1 MGADQKL
8 VIKRYTN
15 PRSVYFTLTVD
26 YEISRCSLA
35 SVALRPVLC
44 IHGLAAAA
52 AAAAAAALS
61 PGYDDT
67 GMPVGGIGGGAG
79 AASADDVI
87 GSRDSVTSSAAGVV
101 FPTSPAQSVERRI
114 QSIRTAVR
122 DRTV

>member
-52 AAAAAAALS
+52 AAAALS

-79 AASADDVI
+79 GASADDVI
-87 GSRDSVTSSAAGVV
+87 GSRDSVTSLAAGVV

>member
-15 PRSVYFTLTVD
+15 PRSVYFTLTID

-35 SVALRPVLC
+35 SVVLRPVLC
-44 IHGLAAAA
+44 IHGL
-52 AAAAAAALS
+52 AAAALS

-79 AASADDVI
+79 GASADDVI

>member
-1 MGADQKL
+1 MGAYQKL

-52 AAAAAAALS
+52 AAALS

-79 AASADDVI
+79 GASADDVI
-87 GSRDSVTSSAAGVV
+87 GSRDSVASSAAGVV

>member
-1 MGADQKL
+1 MGAYQKL

-52 AAAAAAALS
+52 AAAAALS

-79 AASADDVI
+79 GASADDVI

-101 FPTSPAQSVERRI
+101 FPTTPA
-114 QSIRTAVR
+114 
-122 DRTV
+122 